1 MEYRTS
7 EQLKGKIR
15 AFAKKRGLMPQEVL
29 QMYMFERV
37 LERLALSNYSKNFIL
52 KGGLL
57 ISSMFGISERT
68 TMDMDTTVTGLDMNE
83 IEIVAAIKEILA
95 IDVNDGIEFVF
106 DKIEPIHE
114 NDDYS
119 NFRVYFYARYEKINN
134 PMKIDITTGDVITPS
149 AIQYSYQSFLDDK
162 TINVMAYNIET
173 IISEKFET
181 IISRNV
187 ATTRIRDY
195 YDLYKFYN
203 LYVNSLNITILRHA
217 FINTVK
223 NRDSSE
229 SMTDWR
235 EITEEIKEDSN
246 LREMWNRYSEKNG
259 FAQDISYDMVTDTIL
274 CVGEILLNEGG
285 RKI

>member
-1 MEYRTS
+1 MGYRTA

-15 AFAKKRGLMPQEVL
+15 VFAKKKGLMPQEVL

-37 LERLALSNYSKNFIL
+37 LERLALSDYVMNFIL
-52 KGGLL
+52 KGGML

-83 IEIVAAIKEILA
+83 EEIVNAIKKILS
-95 IDVNDGIEFVF
+95 INVNDGIEFVF

-114 NDDYS
+114 NDDYN
-119 NFRVYFYARYEKINN
+119 NFRVYFYARFEKINN

-149 AIQYSYQSFLDDK
+149 AIKYYYKSFLDEK
-162 TINVMAYNIET
+162 TIHVMAYNIET

-203 LYVNSLNITILRHA
+203 LYGNSLDIVNLQNA

-223 NRDSSE
+223 KRNTGD
-229 SMTDWR
+229 
-235 EITEEIKEDSN
+235 
-246 LREMWNRYSEKNG
+246 
-259 FAQDISYDMVTDTIL
+259 
-274 CVGEILLNEGG
+274 ILL
-285 RKI
+285 KDC